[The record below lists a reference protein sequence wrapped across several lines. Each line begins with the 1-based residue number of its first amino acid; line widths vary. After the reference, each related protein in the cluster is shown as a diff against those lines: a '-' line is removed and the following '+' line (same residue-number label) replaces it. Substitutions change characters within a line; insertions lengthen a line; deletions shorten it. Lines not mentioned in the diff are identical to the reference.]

1 MMVAYLDDFPS
12 LLVSFLMDGL
22 YAYAYCILLNDYWS
36 EAEALADCIIVYP
49 IFSLLWRFGG
59 ILLDTVCKT

>member
-1 MMVAYLDDFPS
+1 MVAYLDDFPS

-36 EAEALADCIIVYP
+36 ESSTRRLYYSIPNFFSPLAFWGYFIGYCV
-49 IFSLLWRFGG
+49 
-59 ILLDTVCKT
+59 